1 MKRNL
6 SCLRTFINEQMNFG
20 LLPTNTALELQV
32 GMESTI
38 Y

>member
-20 LLPTNTALELQV
+20 RLPTNTALDL